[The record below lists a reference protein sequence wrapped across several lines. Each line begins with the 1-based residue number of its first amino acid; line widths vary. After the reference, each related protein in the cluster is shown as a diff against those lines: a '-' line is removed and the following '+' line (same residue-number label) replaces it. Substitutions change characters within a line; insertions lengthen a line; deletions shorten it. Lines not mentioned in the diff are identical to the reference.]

1 VQHTTFLETTYH
13 IRISVVHD
21 ASIKLT
27 SFLSVSLSHTP
38 SPSLSQVEKDEEQA
52 RGAGGDSMI
61 GVVENHYGSS
71 LEAIQRA
78 QQEAMQRAQ
87 QQQEAMQ
94 RAQQEQEAMQRAQ
107 QEQEAMQ
114 RAQQQQ
120 IQRHQQELQL
130 QVVV

>member
-1 VQHTTFLETTYH
+1 M
-13 IRISVVHD
+13 R
-21 ASIKLT
+21 AS
-27 SFLSVSLSHTP
+27 SYQVFSLSPSRTP

-52 RGAGGDSMI
+52 RGASGDSMI
-61 GVVENHYGSS
+61 GVVESHYGSS

-107 QEQEAMQ
+107 QEQEAIQ

-120 IQRHQQELQL
+120 IQRQQQELQL
-130 QVVV
+130 QVFV